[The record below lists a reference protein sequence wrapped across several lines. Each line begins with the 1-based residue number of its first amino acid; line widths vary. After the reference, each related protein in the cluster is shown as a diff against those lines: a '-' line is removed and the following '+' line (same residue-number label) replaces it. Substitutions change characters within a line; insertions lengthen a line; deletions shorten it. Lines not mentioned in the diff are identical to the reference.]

1 MKDLIKQKILDFSID
16 AYKPI
21 FLRDLSLGSPQS
33 PKVGGLVNVVVGM
46 RRSGKT
52 YRLFQEI
59 EMLIEQG
66 VSSHNILYFNFEDD
80 RLKPFSANLGDQV
93 LAAFYELQPQAKSEG
108 AYLFLD
114 EIQEIPDWGTW
125 LRRIVDTEKVTLYV
139 TGSSA
144 KVLSAD
150 IASEFRGRSLTN
162 ELLPF
167 GFKEYL
173 RYHDETLL
181 HKSRPTTAE
190 NIMIKKHFEEYL
202 LRGGFP
208 AVQEEE
214 KERLVAIL
222 QNYAQQVVAK
232 DVIERHNLS
241 NPQAISLFAK
251 KALSYNGRE
260 ISLRKTENQFKSQGT
275 KVSRIALAAALSY
288 FEDAFLLATVRP
300 WTRALAED
308 PKVAAKVYAID
319 PGLAQAN
326 ASAASEDKGQ
336 LLEDAIYL
344 ELRRRHPHR
353 RDNLIS
359 SYKTKNF
366 FEIDFIVGDALM
378 EEERLFQVCVGLE
391 NEETF
396 TREIRALQAAMEE
409 RNTSHATLITLETQR
424 KEITLEEGMI
434 QVIPAWQWCLLP

>member
-1 MKDLIKQKILDFSID
+1 MEDLIKQKILDFSID
-16 AYKPI
+16 AHKPI
-21 FLRDLSLGSPQS
+21 FPRDLSLGEPRL
-33 PKVGGLVNVVVGM
+33 PKVGNLVDVVVGM

-59 EMLIEQG
+59 ETLLDRG
-66 VSSHNILYFNFEDD
+66 VSPENILYFNLEDD
-80 RLKPFSANLGDQV
+80 RFKPFSPSLGDQV
-93 LAAFYELQPQAKSEG
+93 LSAFYELYPHAKSEG

-114 EIQEIPDWGTW
+114 EIQEIPDWGIW

-150 IASEFRGRSLTN
+150 IASEFRGRSITN

-167 GFKEYL
+167 GFGEYL
-173 RYHDETLL
+173 RYHDEGLAN
-181 HKSRPTTAE
+181 KSRFTTAE
-190 NIMIKKHFEEYL
+190 NLELKKHFEEYL

-214 KERLVAIL
+214 EERLVAVL
-222 QNYAQQVVAK
+222 QGYAQQVVAK

-241 NPQAISLFAK
+241 NPQAVSLFAK

-260 ISLRKTENQFKSQGT
+260 ISLRKTEHQFKSQGT
-275 KVSRIALAAALSY
+275 KVSRVALAAALGY
-288 FEDAFLLATVRP
+288 FEDAFLLATVKP
-300 WTRALAED
+300 WTRALAEN

-336 LLEDAIYL
+336 LLEDAVYL

-353 RDNLIS
+353 RDGLIS
-359 SYKTKNF
+359 FYKTQDS

-378 EEERLFQVCVGLE
+378 EKESLFQVCVSLDGE
-391 NEETF
+391 ATF
-396 TREIRALQAAMEE
+396 GREIRALQSAMKE
-409 RNTSHATLITLETQR
+409 RGVSSATLITLETQR
-424 KEITLEEGMI
+424 REVSLQEGI
-434 QVIPAWQWCLLP
+434 VEVIPAWQWCLR